1 MTPVAVRTKH
11 TTVSGLLM
19 NKELSFRYNPSSVG
33 TKQTQLSGPLT
44 KMKLLF
50 HYTPSCCWNNAHQ
63 GEWTFR
69 EKEVVILF

>member
-1 MTPVAVRTKH
+1 
-11 TTVSGLLM
+11 M

-50 HYTPSCCWNNAHQ
+50 HYTPSCCWNNSHQ